1 MELETLFT
9 KIDGYARQ
17 MYDTLMNVVRIKA
30 LAPENDG
37 DGELEKAE
45 YLMGLLTRFG
55 FDEVEMIKA
64 PDERVTCGFR
74 PNVIGVLKGSDPG
87 RGTIWSVAHIDVVPP
102 GDMGL
107 WDTEP
112 FEPVETDE
120 KIIGRGV
127 EDNTQ
132 SLIAS
137 LYAAVA
143 LKESGIGHP
152 YDIGLAFVADEEVG
166 SKYGIKYLVANTD
179 IFDRTNDIIVV
190 PDSGNPESDFVEVSE
205 KSIMWLKVTTH
216 GKQCH
221 ASVPGKGRNAYRA
234 AMKFL
239 LKADEFLHDRYDE
252 VDPLFDPPTS
262 TFEPTK
268 KLSNVGNVN
277 TIPGEDVSYFD
288 MRILPDYDPD
298 AVLADMEDI
307 AREVERETGTT
318 IMFEKENY
326 DRAAPPTPPDAPV
339 VRKLSAAIRKV
350 YNNEPKAGG
359 IGGGTCAAIFRR
371 AGYNA
376 AVWSTI
382 DEQAHA
388 PNEYIYKKNLINDS
402 KVFAV
407 LFTSE

>member
-1 MELETLFT
+1 MELETLFS
-9 KIDGYARQ
+9 KIDSYDRQ
-17 MYDTLMNVVRIKA
+17 MYDTLMDVVRIKA

-45 YLMGLLTRFG
+45 YLMKLLTRFG
-55 FDEVEMIKA
+55 FDDVKMVKA
-64 PDERVTCGFR
+64 PDRRVSCGFR
-74 PNVIGVLKGSDPG
+74 PNVIAILKGSGPE

-107 WDTEP
+107 WNTEP
-112 FEPVETDE
+112 FEPVETEE

-137 LYAAVA
+137 LFAAVA
-143 LKESGIGHP
+143 LKESGMDHP
-152 YDIGLAFVADEEVG
+152 YNIGLAFVADEEVG
-166 SKYGIKYLVANTD
+166 SKYGIKYLVDNTEL
-179 IFDRTNDIIVV
+179 FHRTKDIIVV
-190 PDSGNPESDFVEVSE
+190 PDSGNPEGDFVEVSE
-205 KSIMWLKVTTH
+205 KSIMWLKVTTN

-221 ASVPGKGRNAYRA
+221 ASSPERGNNAYRA

-239 LKADEFLHDRYDE
+239 LKADEFLHEKYKE
-252 VDPLFDPPTS
+252 IDPLFDPPTS

-268 KLSNVGNVN
+268 KLSNVPNVN
-277 TIPGEDVSYFD
+277 TIPGEDISYFD
-288 MRILPDYDPD
+288 IRILPNYDPE
-298 AVLADMEDI
+298 LILSEMEGI
-307 AREVERETGTT
+307 AREVEAETGTT
-318 IMFEKENY
+318 IVMEKENY

-339 VRKLSAAIRKV
+339 VKKLSEAIRKV

-388 PNEYIYKKNLINDS
+388 PNEYIYKKNLINDC